1 MGRYIAKLWM
11 PGPHDNAFERRSN
24 LSMGVVLYTLP
35 MLWRGDYF
43 NYVGACA
50 SFFGVGSLAF
60 VLNRHFRGWGHCVS
74 HIVFGFFAH
83 FLLHSAA
90 RVTASLHSPP
100 EQPVYKQDGAGRS
113 LDEWWSEAVVRWLE
127 SLW

>member
-1 MGRYIAKLWM
+1 MGM
-11 PGPHDNAFERRSN
+11 PNAFGLLNAGVILYRARER
-24 LSMGVVLYTLP
+24 
-35 MLWRGDYF
+35 
-43 NYVGACA
+43 
-50 SFFGVGSLAF
+50 
-60 VLNRHFRGWGHCVS
+60 
-74 HIVFGFFAH
+74 VFGFFAH